1 MEELIKQYNLAIYV
15 LTRSAQNGIY
25 LVQQSAYNRL
35 VRDFTDQYKR
45 NSYKRVFTIEEAID
59 LYTSKNKDGISYY
72 VSLDGNKLLTLD
84 EAMEVNSSGSA
95 DDASR
100 EAAPPSAAAVV
111 DLQADAASNA
121 APSEDTIGRLVHR
134 LNLLEAEN
142 QN

>member
-84 EAMEVNSSGSA
+84 EAMAVNSSGSA

-100 EAAPPSAAAVV
+100 EAAPPQV
-111 DLQADAASNA
+111 Q
-121 APSEDTIGRLVHR
+121 R
-134 LNLLEAEN
+134 
-142 QN
+142 Q